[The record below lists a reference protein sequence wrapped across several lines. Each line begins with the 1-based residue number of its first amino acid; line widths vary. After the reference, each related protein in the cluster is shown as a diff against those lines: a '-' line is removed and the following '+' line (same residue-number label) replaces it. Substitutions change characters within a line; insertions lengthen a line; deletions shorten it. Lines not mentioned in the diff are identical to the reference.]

1 LPILTRKH
9 YILTRKASN
18 ALKEPSDG
26 NYIQLEE
33 ELNKELEKEGKK
45 SFRISQLKEELEKLQ
60 LKNEVNFSNFAKQ
73 QELTLKQEK
82 IDNNNHQDEER
93 SSKVYQD
100 EERSSNLHQDEE
112 RSSKVYQDDEERSS
126 KVNQEIVKF
135 LAGCNLPLTL
145 VDDQCF
151 RKFVSFFD
159 PKSEV
164 KSSNEMSETECPLL
178 YNNIKVILLI
188 TCLFAVCLSVCLS
201 SYSFCPFSFLF
212 FFLN

>member
-1 LPILTRKH
+1 M
-9 YILTRKASN
+9 
-18 ALKEPSDG
+18 
-26 NYIQLEE
+26 
-33 ELNKELEKEGKK
+33 NKELEKEGKK
-45 SFRISQLKEELEKLQ
+45 FFRISQLKEELEKQQ

-82 IDNNNHQDEER
+82 IDNNNY
-93 SSKVYQD
+93 SY
-100 EERSSNLHQDEE
+100 LHQ
-112 RSSKVYQDDEERSS
+112 DEERSS

-151 RKFVSFFD
+151 KKFVSFFD

-178 YNNIKVILLI
+178 YNNIKVILVY
-188 TCLFAVCLSVCLS
+188 TFLSVCLFLCLS
-201 SYSFCPFSFLF
+201 VSLSAFIFSPFSF
-212 FFLN
+212 

>member
-1 LPILTRKH
+1 MPILTRKH

-82 IDNNNHQDEER
+82 IDNNNH
-93 SSKVYQD
+93 SY
-100 EERSSNLHQDEE
+100 LHQDEE

-178 YNNIKVILLI
+178 YNNIKVSLLN
-188 TCLFAVCLSVCLS
+188 TCLFAVCCLPVCLS
-201 SYSFCPFSFLF
+201 VFIFILSVFILVFFSK
-212 FFLN
+212 LNLSKTLDKT

>member
-1 LPILTRKH
+1 MPILTRKH

-26 NYIQLEE
+26 NYIQLEQ

-82 IDNNNHQDEER
+82 IDNKNH
-93 SSKVYQD
+93 SY
-100 EERSSNLHQDEE
+100 LHQDEE

-151 RKFVSFFD
+151 KKFVSFFD

-178 YNNIKVILLI
+178 YNNIKVILVY
-188 TCLFAVCLSVCLS
+188 TFLSVCLFLCLS
-201 SYSFCPFSFLF
+201 VSLSAFIFSPFSF
-212 FFLN
+212 